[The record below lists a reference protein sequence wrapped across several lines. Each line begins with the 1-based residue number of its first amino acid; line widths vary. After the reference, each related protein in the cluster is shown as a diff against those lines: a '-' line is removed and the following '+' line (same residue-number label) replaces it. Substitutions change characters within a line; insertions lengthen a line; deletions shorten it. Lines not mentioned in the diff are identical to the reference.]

1 MRVMFILLTSALPCA
16 TPALA
21 VPVQTEAEAR
31 AECSGDPG
39 GEAGMRDCLAANAL
53 ASAAELR
60 RAEAAMREA
69 LPRVDEWPR
78 FVAEAKRSF
87 VRANREFIRYRSA
100 QCAFSESLAG
110 SAAGNSHAFMQLA
123 CVTELNLRRAAQ
135 LRLQTANVL
144 KRGL

>member
-1 MRVMFILLTSALPCA
+1 MRVMFILLATALPCA

-21 VPVQTEAEAR
+21 AVVPTESELR

-39 GEAGMRDCLAANAL
+39 GEAGMRDCLAAKAL

-60 RAEAAMREA
+60 RAEAAMRAA

-78 FVAEAKRSF
+78 FVAA
-87 VRANREFIRYRSA
+87 FIRYRAA
-100 QCAFSESLAG
+100 QCAFNESLAG
-110 SAAGNSHAFMQLA
+110 GAAGNSHAFMQMA
-123 CVTELNLRRAAQ
+123 CVAELNFRRAAQ
-135 LRLQTANVL
+135 LRLQTTDIL